1 MLLPTLGSL
10 DGGPGTLRLSG
21 PAVRTVS
28 VVAEVAGNYRL
39 AVSAKAGGAAAR
51 ALRLRGSV
59 TVGVGFRFTSPF
71 GVRHASRLVRLFTR
85 PN

>member
-1 MLLPTLGSL
+1 VVVHL
-10 DGGPGTLRLSG
+10 GGPGTLRLGG

-28 VVAEVAGNYRL
+28 VGAEVAGNYRL

-51 ALRLRGSV
+51 TLRLRGSV
-59 TVGVGFRFTSPF
+59 TVGVGIRFTSSV
-71 GVRHASRLVRLFTR
+71 GVRHTSRLVSLFAR